1 MSKPVAETASET
13 WWQFQQM
20 LYTSVFPP
28 GNIQSRALAD
38 HMCVAADPEEID
50 SLGLTFM
57 AGLPGI
63 GEPVSMALCEDGDD
77 VAVTV
82 NNLREYVQAYAD
94 CILRTSVEK
103 QVCSLAFTLLGPFA
117 QGGHATSENAGSG
130 YMHADAASFT
140 TLPMYSQYKLPHG
153 HLEQSLQ

>member
-1 MSKPVAETASET
+1 MP
-13 WWQFQQM
+13 
-20 LYTSVFPP
+20 
-28 GNIQSRALAD
+28 
-38 HMCVAADPEEID
+38 ADPEEIE
-50 SLGLTFM
+50 SLGLTFT

-103 QVCSLAFTLLGPFA
+103 QVRPLAPLSRA
-117 QGGHATSENAGSG
+117 I
-130 YMHADAASFT
+130 
-140 TLPMYSQYKLPHG
+140 LPP
-153 HLEQSLQ
+153 QSYYLRGCL

>member
-1 MSKPVAETASET
+1 MP
-13 WWQFQQM
+13 
-20 LYTSVFPP
+20 
-28 GNIQSRALAD
+28 
-38 HMCVAADPEEID
+38 ADPEEIE
-50 SLGLTFM
+50 SLGLTFT

-103 QVCSLAFTLLGPFA
+103 QACSSASLFWAVLSSQSCNIRGCLERLHARGLCSSHTIVA
-117 QGGHATSENAGSG
+117 VQSVQG
-130 YMHADAASFT
+130 FC
-140 TLPMYSQYKLPHG
+140 KCI
-153 HLEQSLQ
+153 